1 MNRVRQFFTGMKKAG
16 RCLECV
22 LLLVLLN
29 VPSSRA
35 AKGIPTGW
43 DTILLKGML
52 IKVIDGDTFDAD
64 LDSNRRISGKKERIR
79 LLYVEAP

>member
-1 MNRVRQFFTGMKKAG
+1 MNRVHQFFTGMKKAG
-16 RCLECV
+16 RCLEYF

-43 DTILLKGML
+43 DAILLKGML

-79 LLYVEAP
+79 LLYAEAP